1 MNVGQGGTAG
11 EARKNKHCVHLQ
23 QKLKIS
29 EMWGAEMKCVFCF
42 LGLSSNSP
50 PPPLLSLNKLSSVV
64 SPQNA
69 GDTPS
74 NLNSKLV
81 EPSLK
86 TDFVVFLKHIC
97 WEPKCWVAVGAIV
110 SVEMMRWPDT
120 RWPWLVSDILTRCH
134 IHLHQSTNMF
144 PTTQRLGHKYNVV
157 TSHTLRL
164 YFWYLRKCKCNY
176 VNVIFS

>member
-64 SPQNA
+64 SPQNP

-110 SVEMMRWPDT
+110 YPWRWWDDQIQDDHDWSRTFSLDVTFIFIKAQICFQQHSDWDT
-120 RWPWLVSDILTRCH
+120 NIMS
-134 IHLHQSTNMF
+134 
-144 PTTQRLGHKYNVV
+144 
-157 TSHTLRL
+157 
-164 YFWYLRKCKCNY
+164 
-176 VNVIFS
+176 